1 MYQEY
6 LIYWIHSD
14 QETNIEAQGYVGITK
29 NLTRRLKEH
38 RRKHNFLDNRKVDVF
53 LYGDKLYCKQ
63 IEKSLRPRR
72 NIGLNIAEGGGLP
85 PNVKGIKR
93 SDQTRQKIKD
103 SMVGF
108 KGRKHSE
115 ETKTKMRAVK
125 RTLHLHTEETK
136 KRLSEI
142 AKNRT
147 TPNSMLGKKHSP
159 EAIEK
164 IRAKAKARWANNQAE
179 ELKKFVDAA

>member
-1 MYQEY
+1 MLQEY
-6 LIYWIHSD
+6 LIYWIHND
-14 QETNIEAQGYVGITK
+14 QETNIETQGYVGITK

-53 LYGDKLYCKQ
+53 LHGDKLYCKQ
-63 IEKSLRPRR
+63 IEQSLRPKR

-108 KGRKHSE
+108 KGKKHSE
-115 ETKTKMRAVK
+115 ETKAKMRSVV
-125 RTLHLHTEETK
+125 RIPHPHTEETK

-147 TPNSMLGKKHSP
+147 QPNGMLGRKHSK
-159 EAIEK
+159 ETIEK
-164 IRAKAKARWANNQAE
+164 IRAKANARWGVDQA
-179 ELKKFVDAA
+179 

>member
-14 QETNIEAQGYVGITK
+14 QETNIETQGYVGITK

-38 RRKHNFLDNRKVDVF
+38 RRKPNFLDNRTVDVF

-63 IEKSLRPRR
+63 IEKSLRPKR
-72 NIGLNIAEGGGLP
+72 NIGLNVAEGGGLP

-93 SDQTRQKIKD
+93 SDETKAKMKA

-108 KGRKHSE
+108 KGRTHSE
-115 ETKTKMRAVK
+115 ETKAKMRAIARVP
-125 RTLHLHTEETK
+125 HPHTEETK

-142 AKNRT
+142 AKCRS
-147 TPNSMLGKKHSP
+147 TPNGMLGKKHSS
-159 EAIEK
+159 ETIEK
-164 IRAKAKARWANNQAE
+164 IRAKAKARWA
-179 ELKKFVDAA
+179 

>member
-14 QETNIEAQGYVGITK
+14 QETDIETQGYVGITK

-38 RRKHNFLDNRKVDVF
+38 RRKHNFLDNRIVDVF

-63 IEKSLRPRR
+63 IEKSLRPKR

-93 SDQTRQKIKD
+93 SDETKAKIKA

-108 KGRKHSE
+108 RGRTHSE
-115 ETKTKMRAVK
+115 ETKAKMRSAI
-125 RTLHLHTEETK
+125 RTPHKHTEETK

-159 EAIEK
+159 ETIEK
-164 IRAKAKARWANNQAE
+164 IRAKAKARWP
-179 ELKKFVDAA
+179 

>member
-14 QETNIEAQGYVGITK
+14 QETNIETQGYVGITK
-29 NLTRRLKEH
+29 DLTRRLKEH
-38 RRKHNFLDNRKVDVF
+38 RRKHNFLDNRTVDVF

-63 IEKSLRPRR
+63 IEKLLRPKR

-93 SDQTRQKIKD
+93 SDKTKAKIKA

-108 KGRKHSE
+108 KGRHHSE
-115 ETKTKMRAVK
+115 ETKTKMRAAV
-125 RTLHLHTEETK
+125 RVPHPHTEQTK
-136 KRLSEI
+136 KRMSEI

-147 TPNSMLGKKHSP
+147 SPNPMSGKKHSP
-159 EAIEK
+159 ETIEK
-164 IRAKAKARWANNQAE
+164 IRAKANARWA
-179 ELKKFVDAA
+179 

>member
-1 MYQEY
+1 MHQEY

-14 QETNIEAQGYVGITK
+14 QETSIETQGYVGITK
-29 NLTRRLKEH
+29 DLTRRLKEH
-38 RRKHNFLDNRKVDVF
+38 RRKHNFLDNRTVDVF

-63 IEKSLRPRR
+63 IEKSLRPKR

-93 SDQTRQKIKD
+93 SMETRAKIKA

-108 KGRKHSE
+108 KGRTHSE
-115 ETKTKMRAVK
+115 ETKTKMRSVK
-125 RTLHLHTEETK
+125 RTPHLHTEETK

-159 EAIEK
+159 ETIEK
-164 IRAKAKARWANNQAE
+164 IRARAKARWT
-179 ELKKFVDAA
+179 

>member
-14 QETNIEAQGYVGITK
+14 QETSIETQGYIGITK
-29 NLTRRLKEH
+29 DLTRRLKEH
-38 RRKHNFLDNRKVDVF
+38 RRKHNFLDDRTVDVF

-63 IEKSLRPRR
+63 IEKSLRPKR

-93 SDQTRQKIKD
+93 SNETKAKIKA

-108 KGRKHSE
+108 RGR
-115 ETKTKMRAVK
+115 T
-125 RTLHLHTEETK
+125 HTEETK
-136 KRLSEI
+136 LKMSLSRKGRPGRVQSEETKRKIS
-142 AKNRT
+142 RT
-147 TPNSMLGKKHSP
+147 QRS
-159 EAIEK
+159 
-164 IRAKAKARWANNQAE
+164 
-179 ELKKFVDAA
+179 KKFVDAA

>member
-14 QETNIEAQGYVGITK
+14 QEINIETQGYVGITK
-29 NLTRRLKEH
+29 NLPRRLKEH
-38 RRKHNFLDNRKVDVF
+38 RRKHNFLDNRTVDVF
-53 LYGDKLYCKQ
+53 LYGDILYCKQ
-63 IEKSLRPRR
+63 IEKSLRPKR

-93 SDQTRQKIKD
+93 SNETKAKMKANMI
-103 SMVGF
+103 GF
-108 KGRKHSE
+108 RDRRHTE
-115 ETKTKMRAVK
+115 ETKVKMRAAI
-125 RTLHLHTEETK
+125 RTPHKHTEETK

-159 EAIEK
+159 ETIEK
-164 IRAKAKARWANNQAE
+164 IRAKAKAHWA
-179 ELKKFVDAA
+179 

>member
-14 QETNIEAQGYVGITK
+14 QETSIETQGYVGITK
-29 NLTRRLKEH
+29 DLTRRLKEH
-38 RRKHNFLDNRKVDVF
+38 RRKHNFLDNRTVDVF

-63 IEKSLRPRR
+63 VEKSLRPKR

-93 SDQTRQKIKD
+93 SDNTRQKIKD

-108 KGRKHSE
+108 RGRKHSE
-115 ETKTKMRAVK
+115 ETRLKMSMSKKGRPGRAQS
-125 RTLHLHTEETK
+125 EETK
-136 KRLSEI
+136 RKI
-142 AKNRT
+142 
-147 TPNSMLGKKHSP
+147 SMTQRS
-159 EAIEK
+159 
-164 IRAKAKARWANNQAE
+164 
-179 ELKKFVDAA
+179 KKFVDQA

>member
-14 QETNIEAQGYVGITK
+14 QETNIATQGYVGITK
-29 NLTRRLKEH
+29 NLSRRLKEH
-38 RRKHNFLDNRKVDVF
+38 RRKHNFLDNRTVDVF
-53 LYGDKLYCKQ
+53 LLGDKLYCKQ
-63 IEKSLRPRR
+63 IEKSLRPKR

-93 SDQTRQKIKD
+93 SNETRAKIKA

-108 KGRKHSE
+108 RGRKHTE
-115 ETKTKMRAVK
+115 ESKAKMRAVV
-125 RTLHLHTEETK
+125 RQPHPHTEETK
-136 KRLSEI
+136 KRMSVI

-147 TPNSMLGKKHSP
+147 TPNAMLGKKHSP
-159 EAIEK
+159 ETIEK
-164 IRAKAKARWANNQAE
+164 IRAKAKARWA
-179 ELKKFVDAA
+179 

>member
-14 QETNIEAQGYVGITK
+14 KETNIETQGYVGITK
-29 NLTRRLKEH
+29 NLPRRLKEH
-38 RRKHNFLDNRKVDVF
+38 RRKPNFLDNRTVDVF

-63 IEKSLRPRR
+63 IEKSLRPKR

-93 SDQTRQKIKD
+93 SNETKAKMKAN
-103 SMVGF
+103 MVGF
-108 KGRKHSE
+108 RDRRHTD
-115 ETKTKMRAVK
+115 ETKAKMREAI
-125 RTLHLHTEETK
+125 RTPHKHTEITK

-159 EAIEK
+159 ETIEK
-164 IRAKAKARWANNQAE
+164 IRAKAKARWA
-179 ELKKFVDAA
+179 

>member
-14 QETNIEAQGYVGITK
+14 QETSIETQGYVGITK
-29 NLTRRLKEH
+29 NLSRRLKEH
-38 RRKHNFLDNRKVDVF
+38 RRKHNFLDNRTVDVF

-63 IEKSLRPRR
+63 IEKSLRQKR
-72 NIGLNIAEGGGLP
+72 NIGLNFAEGGGLP

-93 SDQTRQKIKD
+93 SDETKAKMKV

-108 KGRKHSE
+108 RGRTHSE
-115 ETKTKMRAVK
+115 ETKAKMRSVV
-125 RTLHLHTEETK
+125 REPHPHTEETK

-147 TPNSMLGKKHSP
+147 SPNPMLGKKHSP
-159 EAIEK
+159 ETIEK
-164 IRAKAKARWANNQAE
+164 MRAKAKARWA
-179 ELKKFVDAA
+179 

>member
-14 QETNIEAQGYVGITK
+14 QETNIETQGYVGITK
-29 NLTRRLKEH
+29 NLPRRLKEH
-38 RRKHNFLDNRKVDVF
+38 RRKPNFLDNRNVDVF

-63 IEKSLRPRR
+63 IEKSLRPKR

-93 SDQTRQKIKD
+93 SNETKAKIKA

-108 KGRKHSE
+108 SGKRHSE
-115 ETKTKMRAVK
+115 ESKAKMRAVE
-125 RTLHLHTEETK
+125 RVPHPHTEETK

-147 TPNSMLGKKHSP
+147 TPNPMLGKKHSA

-164 IRAKAKARWANNQAE
+164 MRAKAKARWA
-179 ELKKFVDAA
+179 

>member
-14 QETNIEAQGYVGITK
+14 QEANIETQGYVGITK
-29 NLTRRLKEH
+29 DLTRRLKEH
-38 RRKHNFLDNRKVDVF
+38 RRKHNFLDNRTADVF

-63 IEKSLRPRR
+63 IEKLLRPKR

-93 SDQTRQKIKD
+93 SNKTKAKMKA

-108 KGRKHSE
+108 KGRQHSE
-115 ETKTKMRAVK
+115 ETKTKMREAV
-125 RTLHLHTEETK
+125 RIPHLHTEQTK
-136 KRLSEI
+136 KRMSEI

-147 TPNSMLGKKHSP
+147 SPNPMSGKKHSP
-159 EAIEK
+159 ETIEK
-164 IRAKAKARWANNQAE
+164 IRAKANARWA
-179 ELKKFVDAA
+179 